1 MNILVTGAKGFI
13 GRNLV
18 STLHN
23 IQEGKDRSFHL
34 NMDLTVFQYDVDTDP
49 ELLDLYCK
57 KRGFCVSSG
66 RNQPASGSE
75 SVYGREL
82 WVFICIAG
90 IVKKHENYCPVMVS
104 SSIQASLDNPY
115 GKVRKQERMR
125 FSNMEKTMGRMFI
138 STAFQMSLVNGAGRI
153 TTVLWPHS
161 VIIYHGICQFRSMIL
176 R

>member
-57 KRGFCVSSG
+57 NTDF
-66 RNQPASGSE
+66 
-75 SVYGREL
+75 VYHL
-82 WVFICIAG
+82 AG
-90 IVKKHENYCPVMVS
+90 INRPQDPKAFMEGNYGFLSALLELLKKHENYCPVMVS
-104 SSIQASLDNPY
+104 SSIQASLDNP
-115 GKVRKQERMR
+115 
-125 FSNMEKTMGRMFI
+125 
-138 STAFQMSLVNGAGRI
+138 
-153 TTVLWPHS
+153 
-161 VIIYHGICQFRSMIL
+161 
-176 R
+176 